1 MLKWIILFFM
11 GLVASFASLCLK
23 KSTQSG
29 LNPKKLLKSIYF
41 YLGGILYVLAAL
53 MNLYLLKILPYSM
66 VVPLG
71 SLTYIWTL
79 IISHYCLEEHITIKK
94 TAGIFFILV
103 GVTSIVL
110 F

>member
-29 LNPKKLLKSIYF
+29 LNPKKLLKSVYF
-41 YLGGILYVLAAL
+41 YSGGVLYVLAAL
-53 MNLYLLKILPYSM
+53 MNLYLLKILPYST

-79 IISHYCLEEHITIKK
+79 LVSHYFLKESITIKK
-94 TAGIFFILV
+94 TTGIVFILV

-110 F
+110 C

>member
-1 MLKWIILFFM
+1 MLKWIILLLM

-29 LNPKKLLKSIYF
+29 LNPRKLLMSVYF
-41 YLGGILYVLAAL
+41 YLGGFLYVAAAL
-53 MNLYLLKILPYSM
+53 MNLYLLKKLPYSV
-66 VVPLG
+66 VVPLS

-79 IISHYCLEEHITIKK
+79 IVSHYFLEERITVKK
-94 TAGIFFILV
+94 ITGICFILA
-103 GVTSIVL
+103 GVTFLVL